1 MKGFFVL
8 FMISLVA
15 CHSTRNISNF
25 SWEAHQLT
33 YDKVKVTISGSR
45 TGTNVIKGYI
55 SMVKD
60 SVICFKFYGPL
71 SYPLFSGVYSSV
83 FQLKDDYNNVRYGN
97 AAEFIFQKFGFSID
111 RTSLEFLLEGKVE
124 EFANRIKML
133 NTHNLK
139 TEINNNTILFHIFE
153 TNGLLQF
160 DFKFRKAMLSEI
172 YVAYKDKLTQWT
184 TDIDF
189 LSVSNL
195 SKTCNFRF

>member
-1 MKGFFVL
+1 MKGFLVL
-8 FMISLVA
+8 FMISLAA

-25 SWEAHQLT
+25 SWAARQLT

-45 TGTNVIKGYI
+45 TRTNVIKGYI
-55 SMVKD
+55 SLVKD

-71 SYPLFSGVYSSV
+71 SLPLFSGVYSSA

-97 AAEFIFQKFGFSID
+97 AADFIFQKFGFSID
-111 RTSLEFLLEGKVE
+111 RASLEFLLEGKVE

-133 NTHNLK
+133 NAHNLT

-172 YVAYKDKLTQWT
+172 SVAYKDKLTQWT